1 MVKATHKGLRNLDDP
16 AYKQGYSVNL
26 DPQLKKPSETPTK
39 DTPQPSEEKE
49 K

>member
-1 MVKATHKGLRNLDDP
+1 MVKATHEGLMKSEDP
-16 AYKQGYSVNL
+16 DYNKGYSVNL

-39 DTPQPSEEKE
+39 DTPKPSEEKE